1 MKRSEIDRIA
11 GLARLEI
18 GADEMP
24 VYQRELGAILG
35 FVEQLAKAET
45 ADIPPMAHPLDVAQ
59 RLRPDEVTES
69 DARDRFQAVAPL
81 VEDGFYLVPRV
92 IE

>member
-1 MKRSEIDRIA
+1 MKRGEIERIA

-24 VYQRELGAILG
+24 VYQRDLGAILG

-45 ADIPPMAHPLDVAQ
+45 TDIPPMAHPLDVAQ
-59 RLRPDEVTES
+59 RLRPDQVTEA
-69 DARDRFQAVAPL
+69 DERDRFQAVAPL

>member
-11 GLARLEI
+11 ALARLEI
-18 GADEMP
+18 GVDEIP

-35 FVEQLAKAET
+35 FVEQLSQAET
-45 ADIPPMAHPLDVAQ
+45 TDVPPMAHPLDVGQ
-59 RLRPDEVTES
+59 RLRPDLVTET
-69 DARDRFQAVAPL
+69 DERERFQAVAPL